1 MPDTRSVNMKKVMRT
16 CIIAMV
22 LLFVAGA
29 VGLGI
34 VFLKLDKSYE
44 RQSEMASIIQQGGTV
59 SDAERD
65 AVAADIDRY
74 RAIII
79 NHSLVLAA
87 FVLADVAV
95 AFIFYRT
102 SMKQTKKQIYKIAY
116 EDEVTGLPTK
126 AKHRNDVEEFLPK
139 AKGQYVY
146 VSMEI
151 DNFKY
156 VNEMYGYSFGNYTL
170 KYVATEIS
178 KELRSDELFAR
189 TGGAHFGLLLRYVND
204 EALEGRLR
212 GWFEKI
218 GHMRNKD
225 RGNVYNLTFTCG
237 VYRIRDNHED
247 AGRARECA
255 NIARESAR
263 HLADNA
269 IEFFDEDL
277 QKKQAALAE
286 LEFEMHSAFRDRQFE
301 VYLQPKYSTSNEEIV
316 GAEAL
321 IRWQHPTK
329 GMIYPSDFIP
339 LFESNG
345 FIVKIDYFVLEEVCK
360 CIRGWIDDD
369 IDPVV
374 VSVNLSRIHLYD
386 SELVTK
392 LVEIV
397 DTYKVPHE
405 LIEFELTETVLFDEL
420 EYLLEVMTKLKEA
433 GFILSMDDFGSGYS
447 SLNMLKRLPVD
458 VLKLDKGFMDNFRE
472 DEPDNKD
479 KTIISHVISM
489 AKDLDME
496 VLAEGVESESQKKF
510 LKQTDCDMIQG
521 YFYSK
526 PIRLEQFDTE
536 FRKKRSKGSK

>member
-1 MPDTRSVNMKKVMRT
+1 MPNPKIVNMKKVMRT
-16 CIIAMV
+16 CIVAMV
-22 LLFVAGA
+22 LLFLAGA
-29 VGLGI
+29 IGLGI
-34 VFLKLDKSYE
+34 MFRNLNLNYD
-44 RQSEMASIIQQGGTV
+44 RQTELTALVQAGQTV
-59 SDAERD
+59 DEKEFA
-65 AVAADIDRY
+65 AVAEAINSY
-74 RAIII
+74 RSSII
-79 NHSLVLAA
+79 NHAMVLAV
-87 FVLADVAV
+87 FVIADAVV
-95 AFIFYRT
+95 AFIFYRI
-102 SMKQTKKQIYKIAY
+102 SLRQTKKQIYKIAY
-116 EDEVTGLPTK
+116 EDEITGLPTK
-126 AKHRNDVEEFLPK
+126 AKHRTDVEEFLPK
-139 AKGQYVY
+139 ARGQYVY

-178 KELRSDELFAR
+178 KELRNDELFAR
-189 TGGAHFGLLLRYVND
+189 TGGAHFGLLLRYTSD
-204 EALEGRLR
+204 EVLEGRLR
-212 GWFEKI
+212 GWFTKI

-225 RGNVYNLTFTCG
+225 RGNVYNLQFTCG

-269 IEFFDEDL
+269 IEFFNEEL
-277 QKKQAALAE
+277 QKKQAARAE
-286 LEFEMHSAFRDRQFE
+286 LEFEMHSAFKDRQFE
-301 VYLQPKYSTSNEEIV
+301 VYLQPKYSTADERIV

-329 GMIYPSDFIP
+329 GMIFPNDFIP

-360 CIRGWIDDD
+360 CIRGWLDDD
-369 IDPVV
+369 IEPVV

-386 SELVTK
+386 SELVAK
-392 LVEIV
+392 LVEIA
-397 DTYKVPHE
+397 DNYRVPHE
-405 LIEFELTETVLFDEL
+405 LIEFELTETVLFEEL

-496 VLAEGVESESQKKF
+496 VLAEGVESESQQKF
-510 LKQTDCDMIQG
+510 LKETDCDMIQG

-526 PIRLEQFDTE
+526 PMKLDQFDSE
-536 FRKKRSKGSK
+536 